1 MVVLLTV
8 GIGWGTVHAQNNQYT
23 ERSFVSSP
31 VVLGMGD
38 AGVALPGPERGFFYN
53 PAHLPHVGSHFTIL
67 GVQGGVNTA
76 LREQIRFLNQQLG
89 PAVSGGEASGA
100 TLDALQADAARLQSR
115 PGRGT
120 GVVMLPNFVYS
131 PGAFAI
137 GGGLF
142 TKTAANY
149 RMEAAGPGASSVWT
163 LSRTDLMALVS
174 MGLDLRVLGLPGLSV
189 GVTGTRTR
197 RLLAFKGEAL
207 AQFERQEPSVVLQGE
222 TFQLD
227 GGVTYRLD
235 RLVPM
240 PGQLRLGG
248 AVYDLLQT
256 GYGYRTGGAARLPFV
271 DEVIDSPDGSGGAP
285 AAEVQHARERFALRP
300 SYRVGAAYEVSELL
314 FLDDV
319 AVAADYQGYRGTT
332 QALLSRTHLGVCG
345 RLGPLTLR
353 GGVSAGY
360 PSGGA
365 GLELGALHL
374 DYSLHG
380 VEDGEQFR
388 QRRAY
393 VHTARLL
400 VRLE

>member
-1 MVVLLTV
+1 VFFVLV
-8 GIGWGTVHAQNNQYT
+8 AGGGPVSAQNNQLT
-23 ERSFVSSP
+23 DRSFVSSP

-53 PAHLPHVGSHFTIL
+53 PAHLPHVGSQFTIFGL
-67 GVQGGVNTA
+67 QAGSSAG
-76 LREQIRFLNQQLG
+76 LREQIRFLNQELA
-89 PAVSGGEASGA
+89 PAVSGSALSGA
-100 TLDALQADAARLQSR
+100 PLEALQSDAAQLQSR

-120 GVVMLPNFVYS
+120 GVVLLPNFVYA
-131 PGAFAI
+131 PGALAI

-142 TKTAANY
+142 AKTAANY
-149 RMEAAGPGASSVWT
+149 RMEATGSEASSVWT

-174 MGLDLRVLGLPGLSV
+174 VGLDLGVLGLSGLSV
-189 GVTGTRTR
+189 GVTGTQTR

-207 AQFERQEPSVVLQGE
+207 AEFEEREPSVVLQGGV
-222 TFQLD
+222 FQLD
-227 GGVTYRLD
+227 GGVTYRVD

-248 AVYDLLQT
+248 AVYDVLGT
-256 GYGYRTGGAARLPFV
+256 EYDYRSGGAARLPFLN
-271 DEVIDSPDGSGGAP
+271 DVIDTPNGGDGP
-285 AAEVQHARERFALRP
+285 PQTETQRARDRFALRP
-300 SYRVGAAYEVSELL
+300 SYRVGAAYEVAELL

-319 AVAADYQGYRGTT
+319 AVAADFQGYRGTT
-332 QALLSRTHLGVCG
+332 QAPLARTHLGVCG
-345 RLGPLTLR
+345 GVGPLTLR
-353 GGVSAGY
+353 AGLSAGY

-365 GLELGALHL
+365 GVELGALHL

-380 VEDGEQFR
+380 VEEGDQFR

-400 VRLE
+400 LRLE